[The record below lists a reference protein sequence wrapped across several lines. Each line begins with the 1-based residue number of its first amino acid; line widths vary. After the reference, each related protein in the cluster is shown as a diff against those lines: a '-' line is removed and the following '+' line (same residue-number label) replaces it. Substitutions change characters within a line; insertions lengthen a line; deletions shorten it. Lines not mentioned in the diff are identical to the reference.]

1 MSEYWVSHKKYF
13 CKYCNIYIA
22 DDAPSRNHH
31 EGGMRHKGNVERFV
45 RGLYKSGEKRK
56 QDLEEE
62 KREMAHIEKAAQAAF
77 AQDVGA
83 GLVKPGSSSTTAP
96 PKEAGPSKPV
106 RKTDLYSDYST
117 AASLGYTD
125 LDAERLNAEAERR
138 RKEGVAGDWELIAVE
153 EPSTATEVENI
164 RGHAAVPIPV
174 QREADLKR
182 EAETQLDEEDTR
194 AFKLRKKKLGAGM
207 GEIYDPGIVPIKLKV
222 KKEEAA
228 DELTTAAA
236 KGSQNFN
243 NAFAPGNSAATSVP
257 KWSAR
262 GWSKPGTQ
270 TEDRPD
276 DQSHE
281 EQSVEGGKE
290 PASQEGG
297 LAKEESYNG
306 VPLSDA
312 RTKTESPSTSVKL
325 EEVAKSEELEP
336 AAPAPSRGGLF
347 RKRKLPVG
355 GAGSRGRRE

>member
-1 MSEYWVSHKKYF
+1 M
-13 CKYCNIYIA
+13 
-22 DDAPSRNHH
+22 
-31 EGGMRHKGNVERFV
+31 
-45 RGLYKSGEKRK
+45 
-56 QDLEEE
+56 
-62 KREMAHIEKAAQAAF
+62 
-77 AQDVGA
+77 
-83 GLVKPGSSSTTAP
+83 KPGSSSTTAP

-164 RGHAAVPIPV
+164 RGHATVPIPV

-306 VPLSDA
+306 VPLLDA
-312 RTKTESPSTSVKL
+312 RTKTESPSSVKL

-347 RKRKLPVG
+347 RKRKLPAG